1 MTTPAPPGNPFA
13 PETLSD
19 PWAFYAQAHKIAP
32 AFALPGTPI
41 AYVTGYDAI
50 VDAVGRVEEFSN
62 AFGSDLAGA
71 RSQDPEVTAILETG
85 WPAINTMLTADPPVH
100 TRYRKLVNL
109 AFSMKKVEALEDRVR
124 AIAVE
129 LIDAMLAKAAR
140 HADGQGDAVDFVA
153 DFAIPLPV
161 AVIASEIGMQGSTDV
176 LTVKRWSDAFADRL
190 GQMIPREREL
200 ECAREVVEFQRHSK
214 MLIDQ
219 RRANPTGDLLCDL
232 VHASID
238 GEKPLDDAEIM
249 SVLQQLMVAGNETTT
264 STLAGGLL
272 TLIQNPEAMARVQAD
287 PSLIPNMVEEMLRLE
302 TPTSGMWRVVKRD
315 TEIAGVPVKAGTM
328 LMLRYAAANR
338 DPSRFENPDAF
349 QPDRKNARTHLA
361 FGRGIHMCVGNMLSR
376 KELAVAFEELL
387 ARLDNVA
394 LAPAAQLVWKPNML
408 LRGLSNLPI
417 TFSPREGAPRT
428 RVDEAA

>member
-1 MTTPAPPGNPFA
+1 MTAPAPPGNPFA
-13 PETLSD
+13 PEVLSD
-19 PWAFYAQAHKIAP
+19 PWAFYAACHKAAP
-32 AFALPGTPI
+32 AFQLPGTPI
-41 AYVTGYDAI
+41 TYVTGYDAV
-50 VDAVGRVEEFSN
+50 VDALGRVEEFSN
-62 AFGSDLAGA
+62 AFGTDLAGA

-85 WPAINTMLTADPPVH
+85 WPAVDTMLTADPPVH

-124 AIAVE
+124 GIVID
-129 LIDAMLAKAAR
+129 LIDAMQRKAAR
-140 HADGQGDAVDFVA
+140 GETVDFVA

-176 LTVKRWSDAFADRL
+176 ATVKRWSDAFADRL
-190 GQMIPREREL
+190 GQMIGKAREL

-214 MLIDQ
+214 TLIDA
-219 RRANPTGDLLCDL
+219 RRATPTGDLLSDL
-232 VHASID
+232 VNASID
-238 GEKPLDDAEIM
+238 GETPLDDAEIM

-272 TLIQNPEAMARVQAD
+272 MLIQNPAALQQVRAD

-302 TPTSGMWRVVKRD
+302 TPTSGMWRVVKTD
-315 TEIAGVPVKAGTM
+315 AAIAGVEAKAGTM
-328 LMLRYAAANR
+328 LMVRYAAANR
-338 DPSRFENPDAF
+338 DPSKYENPDAF

-376 KELAVAFEELL
+376 KELAVAFQELL
-387 ARLDNVA
+387 ARLDGFAVA
-394 LAPAAQLVWKPNML
+394 PGAELVWKPNML

-417 TFSPREGAPRT
+417 GFTVRPQER
-428 RVDEAA
+428 AA

>member
-1 MTTPAPPGNPFA
+1 MTTPMPPGNPFA
-13 PETLSD
+13 PEVLSD
-19 PWAFYAQAHKIAP
+19 PWAFYAAAHRVAP

-41 AYVTGYDAI
+41 TYVTGYDAV
-50 VDAVGRVEEFSN
+50 VDALGRVEEFSN
-62 AFGSDLAGA
+62 AFGTDLAGA

-85 WPAINTMLTADPPVH
+85 WPAVDTMLTADPPVH

-109 AFSMKKVEALEDRVR
+109 AFSMKKVDALEDRVR
-124 AIAVE
+124 GIVVQ
-129 LIDAMLAKAAR
+129 LILAMKAKAER
-140 HADGQGDAVDFVA
+140 GEPVDFVA

-161 AVIASEIGMQGSTDV
+161 AVIASEIGMQSSTDV

-214 MLIDQ
+214 MLIDE

-232 VHASID
+232 VHASVD

-272 TLIQNPEAMARVQAD
+272 NLIQNPDALAQVRAD

-315 TEIAGVPVKAGTM
+315 AEIAGVPVKAGTM
-328 LMLRYAAANR
+328 LMVRFAAANR
-338 DPSRFENPDAF
+338 DPAKFENPDAF

-376 KELAVAFEELL
+376 KELAVAFQELL
-387 ARLDNVA
+387 DRLDGFA
-394 LAPAAQLVWKPNML
+394 LAPGASLVWKPNML
-408 LRGLSNLPI
+408 LRGLASLPI
-417 TFSPREGAPRT
+417 TFTPREGTPET
-428 RVDEAA
+428 RVEQAA

>member
-1 MTTPAPPGNPFA
+1 MTTPPTTPTTTLPGNPFA
-13 PETLSD
+13 PEVLSD
-19 PWAFYAQAHKIAP
+19 PNAFYAAVHRTAP

-41 AYVTGYDAI
+41 TYVAGYDAV
-50 VDAVGRVEEFSN
+50 VDALGKVELFSN
-62 AFGSDLAGA
+62 AFGTDLAGA

-85 WPAINTMLTADPPVH
+85 WPAVDTMLTADPPVH

-109 AFSMKKVEALEDRVR
+109 AFSMKKVDALEGRIRDIVTG
-124 AIAVE
+124 
-129 LIDAMLAKAAR
+129 LIDAMQARAAR
-140 HADGQGDAVDFVA
+140 GESVDFVT

-161 AVIASEIGMQGSTDV
+161 AVIASEIGMQSSTDV

-200 ECAREVVEFQRHSK
+200 ECAREVVEYQQHSK
-214 MLIDQ
+214 RLIDA
-219 RRANPTGDLLCDL
+219 RRAQPTEDLLSDL
-232 VHASID
+232 VHASVD
-238 GEKPLDDAEIM
+238 GETHLDDAEIM
-249 SVLQQLMVAGNETTT
+249 SILQQLMVAGNETTT

-272 TLIQNPEAMARVQAD
+272 HLIRNPEALAQVRAD

-302 TPTSGMWRVVKRD
+302 SPTSGMWRVVKGD
-315 TEIAGVPVKAGTM
+315 AEVAGVPVKAGTM

-338 DPSRFENPDAF
+338 DPAKFENPDEF

-376 KELAVAFEELL
+376 KELAVAFELLL
-387 ARLDNVA
+387 ARLDDIAVV
-394 LAPAAQLVWKPNML
+394 PGTELVWKPNML

-417 TFSPREGAPRT
+417 SFTARAPGVQT
-428 RVDEAA
+428 A